1 MNTPAEFIGPD
12 QRARAF
18 PLSARHSHLSR
29 CARLLLGLWL
39 FATSASFAA
48 AERQPRGFVANER
61 VILGGIPQSI
71 VIRGRDRTLPVL
83 LFVHGGPGFSQRPF
97 AHANAEL
104 ERDFVVV
111 HWDQRGTGRSFSP
124 DIPRESMRI
133 ERFVSDV
140 EELSRYLSRKFGQE
154 KIYLLGHSWG
164 SMIGLLAAARSPE
177 LYHAYIGV
185 AQVIDIPESERVL
198 HVAALR
204 AAREKGDAKAL
215 GELQRIGPP
224 PYKTLKGERR
234 INAISKMLSPQ
245 TPNGMSSARW
255 IGLAL
260 TSPDFSVFETP
271 RLMRGIRF
279 TGFAMRDEIYATDL
293 ADRVRTIRVPAY
305 FLIGRFDTVIS
316 PAPTVRFFQKLRAP
330 AGKRLIW
337 FERSDHWPHLE
348 EREKY
353 ADVLR
358 GIKAASERP
367 R

>member
-1 MNTPAEFIGPD
+1 MTAG
-12 QRARAF
+12 
-18 PLSARHSHLSR
+18 HSHI
-29 CARLLLGLWL
+29 ARRGFLLLALWL
-39 FATSASFAA
+39 SMSSASFAA
-48 AERQPRGFVANER
+48 TARQPRGLVANER
-61 VILGGIPQSI
+61 VMLGGVAQSI

-83 LFVHGGPGFSQRPF
+83 LFLHGGPGFSQRPF

-104 ERDFVVV
+104 ERDFIVV
-111 HWDQRGTGRSFSP
+111 HWDQRGTGRSYSP

-133 ERFVSDV
+133 AQFVSDV
-140 EELSRYLSRKFGQE
+140 EELSSYLARKFGRE
-154 KIYLLGHSWG
+154 KIFLLGHSWG

-204 AAREKGDAKAL
+204 AAREKGDARAL

-234 INAISKMLSPQ
+234 INAISKMLSPR
-245 TPNGMSSARW
+245 TPNGMSTARW

-260 TSPDFSVFETP
+260 TSPDFSIFETP

-279 TGFAMRDEIYATDL
+279 TGFTMREEIYALDL

-316 PAPTVRFFQKLRAP
+316 PAPTVRFIQQLRAP
-330 AGKRLIW
+330 AGKHLLW

-348 EREKY
+348 EGEKY
-353 ADVLR
+353 AHVLR
-358 GIKAASERP
+358 EIKAASERP